1 MERRLGRGLETLL
14 GGAKNAA
21 DEGPASNGP
30 APSTLPIIEI
40 RPNPEQPR
48 KVFESAPL
56 EELRD
61 SIQRHGLL
69 QPICVRPSD
78 RGYEIVAGERRW
90 RAARMAGLTEIPAV
104 VLENA
109 TDERLL
115 ELALVENLQRQ
126 DLDPLEKARAF
137 QELQVSFSLTQAEV
151 AERVGMR
158 RPTVTNHLRL
168 LELPKEAQDAVA
180 HGLISMGHAKAL
192 LPLKEPEAIRSALVL
207 VVKKDLS
214 VRQLEEFVKD
224 SAEGEQDGEPSAS
237 LERHRGGRL
246 PAWVRDLE
254 GRMRDNL
261 GTRVSIQN
269 RSGYKGQIVI
279 RYHDRE
285 ELDRLCGQLA
295 PKDEIG

>member
-1 MERRLGRGLETLL
+1 MVP
-14 GGAKNAA
+14 ANS
-21 DEGPASNGP
+21 GPAS
-30 APSTLPIIEI
+30 SSLPIIEI

-61 SIQRHGLL
+61 SIQRHGVL
-69 QPICVRPSD
+69 QPICVRRSD

-90 RAARMAGLTEIPAV
+90 RAARMAGLTEIPATI
-104 VLENA
+104 LENA
-109 TDERLL
+109 TDECLL

-137 QELQVSFSLTQAEV
+137 QELQQSFNLTQAQV

-158 RPTVTNHLRL
+158 RPTVTNHLRI

-192 LPLKEPEAIRSALVL
+192 LPLKEPEAIRNALVL
-207 VVKKDLS
+207 VVKKELS
-214 VRQLEEFVKD
+214 VRQLEEFVKESAAGD
-224 SAEGEQDGEPSAS
+224 REGGTSSSAETP
-237 LERHRGGRL
+237 RGGRL

-295 PKDEIG
+295 PKDVID